1 MRYFCGIF
9 ILAVFAAS
17 VASVSAQK
25 GVDSQTQTIKEDAN
39 KTTSRTSDA
48 SRSFDWGKGKT
59 RVRERLPNPYQ
70 MNSRRDV
77 LLETIKE
84 VLAENKLVMDEASSR
99 LSEGIIVT
107 QPFVFGRGP
116 VIASSELKRYGII
129 EFADTAWSRG
139 QYSLT
144 IEVQSIDGIKNNVS
158 VNAKIEGRSGRGLTT
173 EWVTVPSSGVAEEEF
188 LVKLV
193 ERVTGVVMD
202 PSQKVEQP

>member
-9 ILAVFAAS
+9 ILAVFTASAAS
-17 VASVSAQK
+17 ASAQK

-39 KTTSRTSDA
+39 KTTSRTTDA

>member
-9 ILAVFAAS
+9 ILAVLAAS
-17 VASVSAQK
+17 AASASAQK
-25 GVDSQTQTIKEDAN
+25 GVDSQTQTIKDDAN
-39 KTTSRTSDA
+39 KTTSRTTDA

>member
-9 ILAVFAAS
+9 ILAVFTASAAS
-17 VASVSAQK
+17 ASAQK

-70 MNSRRDV
+70 MNSRRDI

-107 QPFVFGRGP
+107 QPYVFGRGP

>member
-1 MRYFCGIF
+1 MRYFCGF
-9 ILAVFAAS
+9 LILVAIAVSAVSA
-17 VASVSAQK
+17 SAQK

-39 KTTSRTSDA
+39 KATSRTADA

-70 MNSRRDV
+70 LNSRRDV
-77 LLETIKE
+77 LLQTIKD
-84 VLAENKLVMDEASSR
+84 VLAENRLVMDEASSR

-116 VIASSELKRYGII
+116 VIASSELKRYGIV

-158 VNAKIEGRSGRGLTT
+158 VNARVEGRSGRGLTT

-188 LVKLV
+188 LTKLV

>member
-1 MRYFCGIF
+1 MRYFCGF
-9 ILAVFAAS
+9 LILVAIAVSAVSA
-17 VASVSAQK
+17 SAQK

-39 KTTSRTSDA
+39 KATSRTADA

-70 MNSRRDV
+70 LNSRRDV
-77 LLETIKE
+77 LLQTIKD
-84 VLAENKLVMDEASSR
+84 VLAENRLVMDEASSR

-116 VIASSELKRYGII
+116 VIASSEIKRYGII

-158 VNAKIEGRSGRGLTT
+158 VNARVEGRSGRGLTT

-188 LVKLV
+188 LTKLV

>member
-1 MRYFCGIF
+1 MLHALSIG
-9 ILAVFAAS
+9 
-17 VASVSAQK
+17 
-25 GVDSQTQTIKEDAN
+25 
-39 KTTSRTSDA
+39 
-48 SRSFDWGKGKT
+48 
-59 RVRERLPNPYQ
+59 VRERRVSGTAPESVSDELAA
-70 MNSRRDV
+70 DV

-107 QPFVFGRGP
+107 QPYVFGRGP

-173 EWVTVPSSGVAEEEF
+173 EW
-188 LVKLV
+188 
-193 ERVTGVVMD
+193 
-202 PSQKVEQP
+202 

>member
-1 MRYFCGIF
+1 MRCFCGIF

-17 VASVSAQK
+17 AASASAQK

-39 KTTSRTSDA
+39 KTTSRTTDA

>member
-9 ILAVFAAS
+9 IWAVFAAS
-17 VASVSAQK
+17 AASASAQK

-107 QPFVFGRGP
+107 QPYVFGRGP

-173 EWVTVPSSGVAEEEF
+173 EWVTVASSGVVEEEF

>member
-1 MRYFCGIF
+1 MRYFCGF
-9 ILAVFAAS
+9 LILAAIAVFAVSA
-17 VASVSAQK
+17 SAQK
-25 GVDSQTQTIKEDAN
+25 GVDSQTKTIKEDAN

-77 LLETIKE
+77 LLQTIKE

-107 QPFVFGRGP
+107 QPYVFGRGP

-173 EWVTVPSSGVAEEEF
+173 EWVTVPSSGAAEEEF

>member
-1 MRYFCGIF
+1 MRYLCGF
-9 ILAVFAAS
+9 LILAATAVFAAS
-17 VASVSAQK
+17 ASAQK
-25 GVDSQTQTIKEDAN
+25 GVDSQTKTIKEDAN
-39 KTTSRTSDA
+39 KSTSRTSDA
-48 SRSFDWGKGKT
+48 TRSFDWGKGKT

-77 LLETIKE
+77 LLQTIKD
-84 VLAENKLVMDEASSR
+84 VLAENKLVLDEASSR

-173 EWVTVPSSGVAEEEF
+173 EWVTVPSSGAAEEEF

>member
-1 MRYFCGIF
+1 MRYFCGF
-9 ILAVFAAS
+9 LILVAIAVSAVSA
-17 VASVSAQK
+17 SAQK

-39 KTTSRTSDA
+39 KATSRTADA

-70 MNSRRDV
+70 LNSRRDV
-77 LLETIKE
+77 LLQTIKD
-84 VLAENKLVMDEASSR
+84 VLAENRLVMDEASSR

-158 VNAKIEGRSGRGLTT
+158 VNARVEGRSGRGLTT

-188 LVKLV
+188 LTKLV

>member
-17 VASVSAQK
+17 AASASAQK

-173 EWVTVPSSGVAEEEF
+173 EWVTVASSGVAEEEF

>member
-1 MRYFCGIF
+1 MRYFCGF
-9 ILAVFAAS
+9 LILAAIAVFAAS
-17 VASVSAQK
+17 ASAQK
-25 GVDSQTQTIKEDAN
+25 GVDSQTKTIKEDAN

-77 LLETIKE
+77 LLQTIKE

-107 QPFVFGRGP
+107 QPYVFGRGP

-173 EWVTVPSSGVAEEEF
+173 EWVTVPSSGAAEEEF

>member
-17 VASVSAQK
+17 AASASAQK

-70 MNSRRDV
+70 MNSRRDI

-107 QPFVFGRGP
+107 QPYVFGRGP